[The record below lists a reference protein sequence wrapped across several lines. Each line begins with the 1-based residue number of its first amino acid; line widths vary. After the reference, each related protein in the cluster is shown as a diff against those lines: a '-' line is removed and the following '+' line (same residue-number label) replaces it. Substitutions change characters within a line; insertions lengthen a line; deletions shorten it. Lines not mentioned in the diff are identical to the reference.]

1 LPQKS
6 RAARESSRHN
16 STSCAAQRERL
27 GVRKGSPA
35 RRSPTL
41 YWTAFGCSR
50 VSNSIRHGD
59 GSMQCLSSCG

>member
-35 RRSPTL
+35 RRSPRL
-41 YWTAFGCSR
+41 YCR